1 MMNIYK
7 DRRKKLYDWMAREGI
22 VMVMFEDT
30 EGRRDPSIRWLSGQ
44 PSDALLFLSVDQKWL
59 LVPWDANMAA
69 LDAQATVCR
78 LDTVIPY
85 GEFER
90 QAASALKKAAELFKI
105 PVNSRVEIPPVTS
118 YINFLT
124 YVEEISEFDIL
135 CRKNGAHAE
144 AEACRAIKDE
154 LEQSIYRKAAART
167 NEVIELLEKNIRSGK
182 LVTEL
187 DTALF
192 IETEARK
199 RGCEGTGFET
209 LAAGPNRSFGIH
221 AFPAYTADPF
231 GGPGLSIL
239 DFGLKYQGYTTDVTM
254 TFARSPLNPA
264 QEKMLSLTEKAYA
277 KALSMVKPGAACRD
291 IAAAVDAIFH
301 KAKKTMPHGL
311 GHSIGLE
318 AHENPVLRSGTRSEA
333 SSRSDNADTLLPG
346 MVFTLEPGLYDPVHG
361 GCRLENDILLTEK
374 GAEVLTTSR
383 IVRM

>member
-1 MMNIYK
+1 
-7 DRRKKLYDWMAREGI
+7 MAREGI
-22 VMVMFEDT
+22 VLVMFEDT

-44 PSDALLFLSVDQKWL
+44 PSDALLFLSVDQKCL

-69 LDAQATVCR
+69 LYAQV
-78 LDTVIPY
+78 DTVIPY

-118 YINFLT
+118 YINFLR

-154 LEQSIYRKAAART
+154 LEQSIYRKAAAMT
-167 NEVIELLEKNIRSGK
+167 NEVIELLEKNVRSGK

-209 LAAGPNRSFGIH
+209 LAAGPGRSFGIH
-221 AFPAYTADPF
+221 AFPAYTAEPF

-254 TFARSPLNPA
+254 TFARDPNPA

-291 IAAAVDAIFH
+291 LAVVVDAIFH
-301 KAKKTMPHGL
+301 KAKKTMPHAL

-318 AHENPVLRSGTRSEA
+318 AHENPVLRSGTRGEA
-333 SSRSDNADTLLPG
+333 SNSDNADTLLPG

-361 GCRLENDILLTEK
+361 GCRLENDILVTET